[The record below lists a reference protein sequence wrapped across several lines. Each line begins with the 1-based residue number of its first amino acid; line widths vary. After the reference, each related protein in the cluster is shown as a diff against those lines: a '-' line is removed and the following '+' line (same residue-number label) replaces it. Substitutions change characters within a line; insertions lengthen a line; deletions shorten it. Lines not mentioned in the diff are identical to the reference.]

1 MIGTCS
7 KTCGTGTRTNT
18 RIKLVEEANGGTCS
32 GQPTEIEECN
42 TQPCPGIYVNMI
54 TIRVRLNKVKIVIS
68 YKCVVLFYEKSL
80 IFMIKHGIRPMRTFS
95 QVQSNKHKML

>member
-54 TIRVRLNKVKIVIS
+54 TIRFRLNKYFGNFLPKLVKH
-68 YKCVVLFYEKSL
+68 YEF
-80 IFMIKHGIRPMRTFS
+80 II
-95 QVQSNKHKML
+95 